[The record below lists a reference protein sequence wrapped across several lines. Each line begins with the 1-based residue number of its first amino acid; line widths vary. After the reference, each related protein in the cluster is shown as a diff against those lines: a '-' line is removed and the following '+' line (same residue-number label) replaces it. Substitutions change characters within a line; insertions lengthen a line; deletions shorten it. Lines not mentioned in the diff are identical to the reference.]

1 MKIISFLFGLVIA
14 NYSCVAQYYGMSNP
28 TSVKINT
35 GAKASATT
43 ELTHIQLN
51 PSNNYSSASEAIHI
65 SAGYKV
71 SKVFGL
77 SSAIPVKIGI
87 EPGMVA
93 QAQPIRSQPV
103 LTQQAVKEEPTILGI
118 PSYHALIIA
127 VENYPASSGLVPL
140 NQPVKDGSKL
150 YLALTGKYNFPK
162 EQTTLLK
169 NPTRTE
175 ILQALEDIS
184 KKITPKEN
192 IIIFYAGH
200 GVWDERLKVG
210 YWLPSD
216 ATINNKAN
224 WIANS
229 TLRDYIAGIQAKHT
243 LLITDAC
250 FSGSIFKTR
259 DAGMTDY
266 AMAKIYQLPSRKAM
280 TSGTLSTV
288 PDESKFME
296 YLLKR
301 LNENDEKYLTA
312 KQLFFTLETAVL
324 NNTHT
329 VPQYGTIQDTGD
341 EGGDFVFVK
350 QD

>member
-1 MKIISFLFGLVIA
+1 MKSFFLSLGFLIA
-14 NYSCVAQYYGMSNP
+14 SYFCFAQTYGVSQP
-28 TSVKINT
+28 TSIKI
-35 GAKASATT
+35 KAGTISSSISHPI
-43 ELTHIQLN
+43 HIKIE
-51 PSNNYSSASEAIHI
+51 PSFDYSSLSEETHV
-65 SAGYKV
+65 SVGYKT

-77 SSAIPVKIGI
+77 SSATPIKIGS
-87 EPGMVA
+87 ESGKVG
-93 QAQPIRSQPV
+93 QEQPIRSQPV
-103 LTQQAVKEEPTILGI
+103 LTQQAVKEEPTISGI

-127 VENYPASSGLVPL
+127 VENYPSSSGLVPL
-140 NQPVKDGSKL
+140 NQPIKDGSKL
-150 YLALTGKYNFPK
+150 YLALTGKYNFPQ

-175 ILQALEDIS
+175 ILRALEDTS

-250 FSGSIFKTR
+250 FSGSIFKSR

-301 LNENDEKYLTA
+301 LNENNDKYLTA
-312 KQLFFTLETAVL
+312 KQLFFSLETAVL

-350 QD
+350 K

>member
-1 MKIISFLFGLVIA
+1 VTRTANETSSFSV
-14 NYSCVAQYYGMSNP
+14 P
-28 TSVKINT
+28 TYIVV
-35 GAKASATT
+35 
-43 ELTHIQLN
+43 
-51 PSNNYSSASEAIHI
+51 
-65 SAGYKV
+65 GYKV
-71 SKVFGL
+71 NKVSSL
-77 SSAIPVKIGI
+77 SSVTPIKIGSESNKVI
-87 EPGMVA
+87 L
-93 QAQPIRSQPV
+93 AQPIRSQTV
-103 LTQQAVKEEPTILGI
+103 LTQQSVKEEPTISGI

-127 VENYPASSGLVPL
+127 VENYSASSGLVPL

-169 NPTRTE
+169 NPTRSE

-216 ATINNKAN
+216 AAINNKAN

-229 TLRDYIAGIQAKHT
+229 TLRDYIAGIQAKHS

-250 FSGSIFKTR
+250 FSGSIFKSR

-301 LNENDEKYLTA
+301 LNENNEKFLTA
-312 KQLFFTLETAVL
+312 KQLFSSLETAVL

>member
-1 MKIISFLFGLVIA
+1 MPRRKGFLFQKYPHKQMKIISFIIWLAIV
-14 NYSCVAQYYGMSNP
+14 SHHCVAQYYGISKP
-28 TSVKINT
+28 TFVGINK
-35 GAKASATT
+35 GGIASTIA
-43 ELTHIQLN
+43 
-51 PSNNYSSASEAIHI
+51 EAIHI

-77 SSAIPVKIGI
+77 SSATPIKIGL
-87 EPGMVA
+87 ESGKVG
-93 QAQPIRSQPV
+93 QEQPIKSQPV
-103 LTQQAVKEEPTILGI
+103 LTQQSVKEEPTISGI

-140 NQPVKDGSKL
+140 NQPVKDGGKL

-175 ILQALEDIS
+175 ILQALEDMS

-216 ATINNKAN
+216 AAINNKAN

-250 FSGSIFKTR
+250 FSGSIFKSR
-259 DAGMTDY
+259 DAGITDY

-301 LNENDEKYLTA
+301 LNENNEKYLTA
-312 KQLFFTLETAVL
+312 KQLFFSLETAVL

-350 QD
+350 KE

>member
-1 MKIISFLFGLVIA
+1 MRYLAIVFLFWAKWGLCQT
-14 NYSCVAQYYGMSNP
+14 NYAVSQPVVVKTTSQGAVGLSQPIHVVLGYTVSKVSALSP
-28 TSVKINT
+28 SVSVKIR
-35 GAKASATT
+35 
-43 ELTHIQLN
+43 
-51 PSNNYSSASEAIHI
+51 PEA
-65 SAGYKV
+65 ANA
-71 SKVFGL
+71 L
-77 SSAIPVKIGI
+77 Q
-87 EPGMVA
+87 A
-93 QAQPIRSQPV
+93 QARSQPT
-103 LTQQAVKEEPTILGI
+103 LPTPKPAEDLPIASL

-127 VENYPASSGLVPL
+127 VENYPGSSGLVPL

-150 YLALTGKYNFPK
+150 YLALTKKYNFPK

-175 ILQALEDIS
+175 ILQALEDMS
-184 KKITPKEN
+184 KKITSKEN

-216 ATINNKAN
+216 AAVNNKAN

-301 LNENDEKYLTA
+301 LNENNEKFLTA
-312 KQLFFTLETAVL
+312 KQLFFSLETAVL
-324 NNTHT
+324 NNTQT

>member
-1 MKIISFLFGLVIA
+1 MKIISFLFGLMIA
-14 NYSCVAQYYGMSNP
+14 NNMCVAQYYGMSNP

-35 GAKASATT
+35 GGTASATT
-43 ELTHIQLN
+43 EPIRIQII
-51 PSNNYSSASEAIHI
+51 PSNIYSSNSEAIHI
-65 SAGYKV
+65 SVGFNA
-71 SKVFGL
+71 SKGLGL
-77 SSAIPVKIGI
+77 SSATPIKVGSESGKVVQ
-87 EPGMVA
+87 E
-93 QAQPIRSQPV
+93 QPIRSQPV
-103 LTQQAVKEEPTILGI
+103 LAKQSVKEEPTISGI

-127 VENYPASSGLVPL
+127 IENYSASSGLVPL

-175 ILQALEDIS
+175 ILQALEDMS
-184 KKITPKEN
+184 KKITSKEN

-216 ATINNKAN
+216 AAINNKAN

-250 FSGSIFKTR
+250 FSGSIFKSR

-301 LNENDEKYLTA
+301 LNENNEKYLTA
-312 KQLFFTLETAVL
+312 KQLFFSLETAVL

-350 QD
+350 K

>member
-1 MKIISFLFGLVIA
+1 MLDMGLCETPLFSQKHPYQQMRHLPFVFLLFAQWCYSQTNYAVSQPVAVKTISQGAAAFSQPIHVMLGYTVSKVSALSSSV
-14 NYSCVAQYYGMSNP
+14 
-28 TSVKINT
+28 SVKIR
-35 GAKASATT
+35 
-43 ELTHIQLN
+43 
-51 PSNNYSSASEAIHI
+51 PEA
-65 SAGYKV
+65 ANA
-71 SKVFGL
+71 L
-77 SSAIPVKIGI
+77 Q
-87 EPGMVA
+87 A
-93 QAQPIRSQPV
+93 QARSQPTPPV
-103 LTQQAVKEEPTILGI
+103 TKPADDLPVAGV

-127 VENYPASSGLVPL
+127 VENYPNTSGLVPL

-175 ILQALEDIS
+175 ILQALEDMS

-250 FSGSIFKTR
+250 FSGSIFKSR
-259 DAGMTDY
+259 DAGITDY

-301 LNENDEKYLTA
+301 LNENNEKYLTA
-312 KQLFFTLETAVL
+312 KQLFFSLETAVL

-350 QD
+350 KE

>member
-1 MKIISFLFGLVIA
+1 MKVISFLFSLLIA
-14 NYSCVAQYYGMSNP
+14 NYQCVGQHYGISNP
-28 TSVKINT
+28 TYIKINT
-35 GAKASATT
+35 GNITSATT
-43 ELTHIQLN
+43 ETTR
-51 PSNNYSSASEAIHI
+51 ASV
-65 SAGYKV
+65 GYEV
-71 SKVFGL
+71 SKGAGL
-77 SSAIPVKIGI
+77 SSAIPIKIGL
-87 EPGMVA
+87 ESGKVG
-93 QAQPIRSQPV
+93 QEQSIRSQPV
-103 LTQQAVKEEPTILGI
+103 LTQQSVKEEPTISGI

-150 YLALTGKYNFPK
+150 YLTLTGKYNFPK

-216 ATINNKAN
+216 AAINNKAN

-259 DAGMTDY
+259 DAGTTDY

-301 LNENDEKYLTA
+301 LNENNEKFLTA
-312 KQLFFTLETAVL
+312 KQLFFSLETAVL
-324 NNTHT
+324 NNTQT

>member
-1 MKIISFLFGLVIA
+1 MISSYFCFAQTYGVSQPTFIKIKAGTITSSISHPIHI
-14 NYSCVAQYYGMSNP
+14 
-28 TSVKINT
+28 KI
-35 GAKASATT
+35 
-43 ELTHIQLN
+43 E
-51 PSNNYSSASEAIHI
+51 PSFDYSSLSEETHV
-65 SAGYKV
+65 SVGYKT

-77 SSAIPVKIGI
+77 SSATPIKIGL
-87 EPGMVA
+87 ESGKVG
-93 QAQPIRSQPV
+93 QEQPIKSQPV
-103 LTQQAVKEEPTILGI
+103 LTQQSVKEEPTISGI

-140 NQPVKDGSKL
+140 NQPVKDGGKL
-150 YLALTGKYNFPK
+150 YLALTGKYNFPE

-175 ILQALEDIS
+175 ILQALEDMS

-192 IIIFYAGH
+192 SIIFYAGH

-216 ATINNKAN
+216 AAINNKAN

-250 FSGSIFKTR
+250 FSGSIFKSR

-301 LNENDEKYLTA
+301 LNENNEKYLTA
-312 KQLFFTLETAVL
+312 KQLFFSLETAVL

-350 QD
+350 KE